1 MIFKNMIM
9 LLGVLIFSTN
19 SVASSELEIT
29 VKLTVPD
36 AAWVISIDEIRK
48 VNNEIWV
55 ISKVSRNPDVM
66 GAQVISTIEAS
77 AVIDAID
84 LHVRHFIIGK
94 TWDWEN
100 EEPYTFIK
108 SIEKLESKLKYGELL
123 YKK

>member
-1 MIFKNMIM
+1 MIFKNMTI
-9 LLGVLIFSTN
+9 LLSVLIFSTT
-19 SVASSELEIT
+19 VIASNEMEIT

-36 AAWVISIDEIRK
+36 TAWIISIDDVRK

-55 ISKVSRNPDVM
+55 ISKVSKNPDVM

-77 AVIDAID
+77 AVIDPVD
-84 LHVRHFIIGK
+84 LPVRHFIIGK

-108 SIEKLESKLKYGELL
+108 SIEKLESNLKDSELL

>member
-1 MIFKNMIM
+1 MIFKNMTI
-9 LLGVLIFSTN
+9 LLSVLIFSTT
-19 SVASSELEIT
+19 VIASNEMEIT

-36 AAWVISIDEIRK
+36 TAWVISIDEVRK

-55 ISKVSRNPDVM
+55 ISKVSKNPDVM
-66 GAQVISTIEAS
+66 GAHVISTIEAS
-77 AVIDAID
+77 AVIDPVD
-84 LHVRHFIIGK
+84 LPVRHFIIGK

-108 SIEKLESKLKYGELL
+108 SIEKLESNLKDSELL

>member
-1 MIFKNMIM
+1 MIFKNMTI
-9 LLGVLIFSTN
+9 LLSVLIFSTT
-19 SVASSELEIT
+19 VIASNEMEIT

-36 AAWVISIDEIRK
+36 TAWIISIDEVRK

-55 ISKVSRNPDVM
+55 ISKVSKNPDVM

-77 AVIDAID
+77 AVIDPVD
-84 LHVRHFIIGK
+84 LPVRHFIIGK

-108 SIEKLESKLKYGELL
+108 SIEKLESNLKDSELL

>member
-1 MIFKNMIM
+1 MTI
-9 LLGVLIFSTN
+9 LLSVLIFSTI
-19 SVASSELEIT
+19 VIASNEMEIT
-29 VKLTVPD
+29 VALTVPD
-36 AAWVISIDEIRK
+36 TAWVISIDEVRK

-55 ISKVSRNPDVM
+55 ISKVSKNPDVM

-77 AVIDAID
+77 AVIDPVD
-84 LHVRHFIIGK
+84 LPVRHFIIGK

-108 SIEKLESKLKYGELL
+108 SIEKLESNLKDSELL